1 MPLTESHV
9 PVDTSSPVLETTVG
23 GILRESAAKAPDTV
37 ALIEGVAG
45 ERRTW
50 TYAELLAEA
59 ERVARALAVRFDKG
73 ERVAVWAP
81 NIPEWVLLEYGAGL
95 AGVVLVTVNPAY
107 QPKELEYVLRQSRS
121 SGIFYLRSFRGN
133 PMEESLK
140 QVADGL
146 PELREVIPFDGFED
160 FVASAPDDVQLPE
173 VSPDDPVQIQY
184 TSGTTGFPKGAYL
197 HHRGI
202 TNNARFV
209 AERLGVTPGDAY
221 VNPMPLFHT
230 GGCVLGVLG
239 PCQQQATL
247 VNLVMFEPGVMLAL
261 VEELRATH
269 LLGVPTMLIAV
280 MEHPD
285 FARRDLSSVH
295 TVCSGGATVPAD
307 LVRRIEKTLGV
318 QFSIIYGQTEA
329 SPGVTLMKPDD
340 SEEDKANTLG
350 PVLPQTE
357 MKVIDP
363 STGATLPIGEQ
374 GELCCRGYLVMLGYF
389 EMPDRTAE
397 TIDEDG
403 WLHTGDLVT
412 MDDRGYTTITG
423 RLRDMIIRG
432 GENIYPREIEELLFE
447 HPGGRGR
454 SRRRPAGRALGR
466 DRRRLRPRRG
476 PVEPGER
483 RRTPH
488 LLPREPVAAED
499 AQGLVPGRRVPAHAV
514 RQDPE
519 VRAAGRVEEAA
530 PTTPPEVGVGAA
542 ATRSGSDL
550 T

>member
-1 MPLTESHV
+1 MPLTESYV
-9 PVDTSSPVLETTVG
+9 PADTSSPVLETTVG
-23 GILRESAAKAPDTV
+23 GILREAAARAPDQV
-37 ALIEGVAG
+37 ALIEGVPG
-45 ERRTW
+45 ERRSW
-50 TYAELLAEA
+50 TYAELLADA
-59 ERVARALAVRFDKG
+59 ERVARALAARFAKG
-73 ERVAVWAP
+73 DRVAVWAP

-133 PMEESLK
+133 PMEESLR
-140 QVADGL
+140 QVADAL
-146 PELREVIPFDGFED
+146 PELRELIPFDDFEE
-160 FVASAPDDVQLPE
+160 FTASAPDDVVLPD

-209 AERLGVTPGDAY
+209 AERLGVEPGGVY
-221 VNPMPLFHT
+221 INPMPLFHT

-239 PCQQQATL
+239 PIQQGATL
-247 VNLVMFEPGVMLAL
+247 VNLVQFDPGLMLAL
-261 VEELRATH
+261 AEEMGATH
-269 LLGVPTMLIAV
+269 LLGVPTMLIAT

-285 FARRDLSSVH
+285 FASRDLSTVH

-340 SEEDKANTLG
+340 SEVDKATTLG

-357 MKVIDP
+357 LKVVDP
-363 STGATLPIGEQ
+363 ETGATLPIGEA
-374 GELCCRGYLVMLGYF
+374 GELCTRGYLVMLGYF
-389 EMPDRTAE
+389 EMPDKTSE
-397 TIDEDG
+397 TIDEGG

-447 HPGGRGR
+447 HPQVSDVAVVGLPDERWGEIVSAFVRDAD
-454 SRRRPAGRALGR
+454 SANPASDAELHTYCREHLS
-466 DRRRLRPRRG
+466 PQK
-476 PVEPGER
+476 
-483 RRTPH
+483 TPKVWYRVDDFPLTPSGKIQKFV
-488 LLPREPVAAED
+488 LLEQWRK
-499 AQGLVPGRRVPAHAV
+499 GLW
-514 RQDPE
+514 
-519 VRAAGRVEEAA
+519 EAA
-530 PTTPPEVGVGAA
+530 RQE
-542 ATRSGSDL
+542 RSGARL
-550 T
+550 GA

>member
-1 MPLTESHV
+1 MPLTESYV
-9 PVDTSSPVLETTVG
+9 PADTSSPVLETTVG
-23 GILRESAAKAPDTV
+23 GILRDAAARAPDRV
-37 ALIEGVAG
+37 ALIEGVPGA
-45 ERRTW
+45 RRSW
-50 TYAELLAEA
+50 TFAELLADA
-59 ERVARALAVRFDKG
+59 ERVARALAARFAKG
-73 ERVAVWAP
+73 DRVAVWAP

-107 QPKELEYVLRQSRS
+107 QAKELEYVLRQSRS

-133 PMEESLK
+133 PMEESLR

-146 PELREVIPFDGFED
+146 PELRELIPFDDFEE
-160 FVASAPDDVQLPE
+160 FTASAPDDVVLPD

-209 AERLGVTPGDAY
+209 AARLGVEPGGVY
-221 VNPMPLFHT
+221 INPMPLFHT

-239 PCQQQATL
+239 PIQQGATL
-247 VNLVMFEPGVMLAL
+247 VNLVQFDPGLVLAL
-261 VEELRATH
+261 AEEMGATH
-269 LLGVPTMLIAV
+269 LLGVPTMLIAM

-285 FARRDLSSVH
+285 FASRDLSTVH

-307 LVRRIEKTLGV
+307 LVRRIERTLGV

-340 SEEDKANTLG
+340 SEEDKATTLG

-357 MKVIDP
+357 LKVIDP
-363 STGATLPIGEQ
+363 ETGATLPIGEA
-374 GELCCRGYLVMLGYF
+374 GELCTRGYLVMLGYF
-389 EMPDRTAE
+389 EMPDKTRE

-447 HPGGRGR
+447 HSQVSDVAVVGLPDERWGEIVGAFVRDAD
-454 SRRRPAGRALGR
+454 PANPAADAELHTYCREHLS
-466 DRRRLRPRRG
+466 PQK
-476 PVEPGER
+476 
-483 RRTPH
+483 TPKVWYRVDDFP
-488 LLPREPVAAED
+488 LTPSGKIQKFVLVDEWRK
-499 AQGLVPGRRVPAHAV
+499 GLW
-514 RQDPE
+514 
-519 VRAAGRVEEAA
+519 EAA
-530 PTTPPEVGVGAA
+530 RQE
-542 ATRSGSDL
+542 RSGARL
-550 T
+550 GA

>member
-1 MPLTESHV
+1 MPLTESYV
-9 PVDTSSPVLETTVG
+9 PADTSSPVLETTVG
-23 GILRESAAKAPDTV
+23 GILREAAARAPDQV
-37 ALIEGVAG
+37 ALIEGVPG
-45 ERRTW
+45 ERRSW
-50 TYAELLAEA
+50 TYAELLADA
-59 ERVARALAVRFDKG
+59 ERVARALAARFAKG
-73 ERVAVWAP
+73 DRIAVWAP

-133 PMEESLK
+133 PMEESLR

-146 PELREVIPFDGFED
+146 PELRELIPFDDFEE
-160 FVASAPDDVQLPE
+160 FTASAPDDVVLPD

-209 AERLGVTPGDAY
+209 AARLGVEPGGVY
-221 VNPMPLFHT
+221 INPMPLFHT

-239 PCQQQATL
+239 PIQQGATL
-247 VNLVMFEPGVMLAL
+247 VNLVQFDPGLMLAL
-261 VEELRATH
+261 AEEMGATH
-269 LLGVPTMLIAV
+269 LLGVPTMLIAM

-285 FARRDLSSVH
+285 FASRDLSTVH

-340 SEEDKANTLG
+340 SEVDKATTLG

-357 MKVIDP
+357 LKVVDP
-363 STGATLPIGEQ
+363 ETGATLPIGEA
-374 GELCCRGYLVMLGYF
+374 GELCTRGYLVMLGYF
-389 EMPDRTAE
+389 EMPDKTRE

-447 HPGGRGR
+447 HPQVSDVAVVGLPDERWGEIVGAFVRDAD
-454 SRRRPAGRALGR
+454 SANPASDAELHTYCREHLS
-466 DRRRLRPRRG
+466 PQK
-476 PVEPGER
+476 
-483 RRTPH
+483 TPKVWYRVDDFPLTPSGKIQKFV
-488 LLPREPVAAED
+488 LLEQWRK
-499 AQGLVPGRRVPAHAV
+499 GLW
-514 RQDPE
+514 
-519 VRAAGRVEEAA
+519 EAA
-530 PTTPPEVGVGAA
+530 RQE
-542 ATRSGSDL
+542 RSGARL
-550 T
+550 GA

>member
-1 MPLTESHV
+1 MPLTESYV
-9 PVDTSSPVLETTVG
+9 PADTSSPVLETTVG
-23 GILRESAAKAPDTV
+23 GILRDAAARAPDRV
-37 ALIEGVAG
+37 ALIEGVPGA
-45 ERRTW
+45 RRSW
-50 TYAELLAEA
+50 TFAELLADA
-59 ERVARALAVRFDKG
+59 ERVARALAARFAKG
-73 ERVAVWAP
+73 DRVAVWAP

-107 QPKELEYVLRQSRS
+107 QAKELEYVLRQSRS

-133 PMEESLK
+133 PMEESLR

-146 PELREVIPFDGFED
+146 PELRELIPFDDFEE
-160 FVASAPDDVQLPE
+160 FTASAPDDVVLPD

-209 AERLGVTPGDAY
+209 AARLGVEPGGVY
-221 VNPMPLFHT
+221 INPMPLFHT

-239 PCQQQATL
+239 PIQQGATL
-247 VNLVMFEPGVMLAL
+247 VNLVQFDPGLVLAL
-261 VEELRATH
+261 AEEMGATH
-269 LLGVPTMLIAV
+269 LLGVPTMLIAM

-285 FARRDLSSVH
+285 FASRDLSTVH

-307 LVRRIEKTLGV
+307 LVRRIERTLGV

-340 SEEDKANTLG
+340 SEEDKATTLG

-357 MKVIDP
+357 LKVIDP
-363 STGATLPIGEQ
+363 ETGATLPIGEA
-374 GELCCRGYLVMLGYF
+374 GELCTRGYLVMLGYF
-389 EMPDRTAE
+389 EMPDKTRE

-447 HPGGRGR
+447 HPQVSDVAVVGLPDERWGEIVGAFVRDAD
-454 SRRRPAGRALGR
+454 PANPAADAELHTYCREHLS
-466 DRRRLRPRRG
+466 PQK
-476 PVEPGER
+476 
-483 RRTPH
+483 TPKVWYRVDDFP
-488 LLPREPVAAED
+488 LTPSGKIQKFVLVDEWRK
-499 AQGLVPGRRVPAHAV
+499 GLW
-514 RQDPE
+514 
-519 VRAAGRVEEAA
+519 EAA
-530 PTTPPEVGVGAA
+530 RQE
-542 ATRSGSDL
+542 RSGARL
-550 T
+550 GA

>member
-1 MPLTESHV
+1 MPLTESYV
-9 PVDTSSPVLETTVG
+9 PADTSSPVLETTVG
-23 GILRESAAKAPDTV
+23 GILREAAARAPDQV
-37 ALIEGVAG
+37 ALIEGVPG
-45 ERRTW
+45 ERRSW
-50 TYAELLAEA
+50 TYAELLADA
-59 ERVARALAVRFDKG
+59 ERAARALAARFAKG
-73 ERVAVWAP
+73 DRVAVWAP

-133 PMEESLK
+133 PMEESLR

-146 PELREVIPFDGFED
+146 PELRELIPFDDFEE
-160 FVASAPDDVQLPE
+160 FVASASDDVVLPD

-209 AERLGVTPGDAY
+209 AERLGVEPGGVY
-221 VNPMPLFHT
+221 INPMPLFHT

-239 PCQQQATL
+239 PIQQGATL
-247 VNLVMFEPGVMLAL
+247 VNLVQFEPGLMLAL
-261 VEELRATH
+261 AEEMGATH
-269 LLGVPTMLIAV
+269 LLGVPTMLIAT

-285 FARRDLSSVH
+285 FASRDLSTVH
-295 TVCSGGATVPAD
+295 TVCSGGATVPAE
-307 LVRRIEKTLGV
+307 LVRRIESTLGV

-340 SEEDKANTLG
+340 SEEDKATTLG

-357 MKVIDP
+357 LKVIDP
-363 STGATLPIGEQ
+363 ETGATLPIGEA
-374 GELCCRGYLVMLGYF
+374 GELCTRGYLVMLGYF
-389 EMPDRTAE
+389 EMPDKTRE

-447 HPGGRGR
+447 HPQVSDVAVVGLPDERWGEIVAAFIRDADSANPASDAELHTYCREHLAPQKTPKTWYRVDDFPLTPSGKIQKFVLVDEWRKGLWEAARQER
-454 SRRRPAGRALGR
+454 SRARLG
-466 DRRRLRPRRG
+466 
-476 PVEPGER
+476 
-483 RRTPH
+483 
-488 LLPREPVAAED
+488 A
-499 AQGLVPGRRVPAHAV
+499 
-514 RQDPE
+514 
-519 VRAAGRVEEAA
+519 
-530 PTTPPEVGVGAA
+530 
-542 ATRSGSDL
+542 
-550 T
+550 

>member
-1 MPLTESHV
+1 MPLTESYV
-9 PVDTSSPVLETTVG
+9 PADTSSPVLETTVG
-23 GILRESAAKAPDTV
+23 GILREAAARAPDQV
-37 ALIEGVAG
+37 ALIEGVPG
-45 ERRTW
+45 ERRSW
-50 TYAELLAEA
+50 TYAELLADA
-59 ERVARALAVRFDKG
+59 ERVARALAARFAKG
-73 ERVAVWAP
+73 DRVAVWAP

-133 PMEESLK
+133 PMEESLR
-140 QVADGL
+140 QVADRL
-146 PELREVIPFDGFED
+146 PELRELIPFDDFEE
-160 FVASAPDDVQLPE
+160 FTASAPDDVVLPD

-209 AERLGVTPGDAY
+209 AARLGVEPGGVY
-221 VNPMPLFHT
+221 INPMPLFHT

-239 PCQQQATL
+239 PIQQGATL
-247 VNLVMFEPGVMLAL
+247 VNLVQFDPGLMLAL
-261 VEELRATH
+261 AEEMGATH
-269 LLGVPTMLIAV
+269 LLGVPTMLIAM

-285 FARRDLSSVH
+285 FASRDLSTVH

-340 SEEDKANTLG
+340 SEVDKATTLG

-357 MKVIDP
+357 LKVVDP
-363 STGATLPIGEQ
+363 ETGATLPIGDA
-374 GELCCRGYLVMLGYF
+374 GELCTRGYLVMLGYF
-389 EMPDRTAE
+389 EMPDKTRE

-447 HPGGRGR
+447 HPQVSDVAVVGLPDERWGEIVGAFVRDAD
-454 SRRRPAGRALGR
+454 SANPASDAELHTYCREHLS
-466 DRRRLRPRRG
+466 PQK
-476 PVEPGER
+476 
-483 RRTPH
+483 TPKVWYRVDDFPLTPSGKIQKFV
-488 LLPREPVAAED
+488 LLEQWRK
-499 AQGLVPGRRVPAHAV
+499 GLW
-514 RQDPE
+514 
-519 VRAAGRVEEAA
+519 EAA
-530 PTTPPEVGVGAA
+530 RQE
-542 ATRSGSDL
+542 RSGARL
-550 T
+550 GA

>member
-1 MPLTESHV
+1 MPLTESYV
-9 PVDTSSPVLETTVG
+9 PADTSSPVLETTVG
-23 GILRESAAKAPDTV
+23 GVLREAAALAPDLV
-37 ALIEGVAG
+37 ALIEGVPG
-45 ERRTW
+45 DRRSW

-59 ERVARALAVRFDKG
+59 ERVARALAARFEKG

-95 AGVVLVTVNPAY
+95 AGIVLVTVNPAY

-133 PMEESLK
+133 PMGESLR
-140 QVADGL
+140 QVAADL
-146 PELREVIPFDGFED
+146 PDLRELIPFDDFAE
-160 FVASAPDDVQLPE
+160 FVASAPDGVELPE

-202 TNNARFV
+202 TNNARFT
-209 AERLGVTPGDAY
+209 AERLRVNPGDAY
-221 VNPMPLFHT
+221 INPMPLFHT

-239 PCQQQATL
+239 PCQRRATL
-247 VNLVMFEPGVMLAL
+247 VNLVQFDPGLMLAL
-261 VEELRATH
+261 AEEMRATH
-269 LLGVPTMLIAV
+269 LLGVPTMLIAT

-285 FARRDLSSVH
+285 FPSRDLSSVH

-307 LVRRIEKTLGV
+307 LVRRIESTLGV

-357 MKVIDP
+357 IKVIDP
-363 STGATLPIGEQ
+363 ETGATLPIGEA
-374 GELCCRGYLVMLGYF
+374 GELCTRGYLVMLGYF
-389 EMPDRTAE
+389 EMPEKTRA

-423 RLRDMIIRG
+423 RLKDMIIRG

-447 HPGGRGR
+447 HPRVSDVAVVGLPDERW
-454 SRRRPAGRALGR
+454 
-466 DRRRLRPRRG
+466 
-476 PVEPGER
+476 GEI
-483 RRTPH
+483 
-488 LLPREPVAAED
+488 
-499 AQGLVPGRRVPAHAV
+499 
-514 RQDPE
+514 
-519 VRAAGRVEEAA
+519 
-530 PTTPPEVGVGAA
+530 VGAFVRDADPANPASDAELHTYCREHLSPQKTPKVWYRVDEFPLTPSGKIQKFVLLEQWQKGLWDA
-542 ATRSGSDL
+542 A
-550 T
+550 

>member
-1 MPLTESHV
+1 MPLTESYV
-9 PVDTSSPVLETTVG
+9 PADTSSPVLETTVG
-23 GILRESAAKAPDTV
+23 GILRDAAARAPDQV
-37 ALIEGVAG
+37 ALIEGVPG
-45 ERRTW
+45 ERRSW
-50 TYAELLAEA
+50 TYAELLADA
-59 ERVARALAVRFDKG
+59 ERVARALAARFAKG
-73 ERVAVWAP
+73 DRVAVWAP

-133 PMEESLK
+133 PMEESLR

-146 PELREVIPFDGFED
+146 PGLKEIIPFDDFEE
-160 FVASAPDDVQLPE
+160 FVASAPDDVELPD

-209 AERLGVTPGDAY
+209 AERLGVEPGGVY
-221 VNPMPLFHT
+221 INPMPLFHT

-239 PCQQQATL
+239 PIQQGATL
-247 VNLVMFEPGVMLAL
+247 VNLVQFDPGLMLAL
-261 VEELRATH
+261 AEEMGATH
-269 LLGVPTMLIAV
+269 LLGVPTMLIAM

-285 FARRDLSSVH
+285 FQSRDLSTVH

-307 LVRRIEKTLGV
+307 LVRRIENTLGV

-340 SEEDKANTLG
+340 SEEDKATTLG

-357 MKVIDP
+357 LKVIDP
-363 STGATLPIGEQ
+363 ETGATLPIGGA
-374 GELCCRGYLVMLGYF
+374 GELCTRGYLVMLGYF
-389 EMPDRTAE
+389 EMPDKTRE

-447 HPGGRGR
+447 HAQVSDVAVVGLPDERW
-454 SRRRPAGRALGR
+454 
-466 DRRRLRPRRG
+466 
-476 PVEPGER
+476 GEI
-483 RRTPH
+483 
-488 LLPREPVAAED
+488 
-499 AQGLVPGRRVPAHAV
+499 
-514 RQDPE
+514 
-519 VRAAGRVEEAA
+519 
-530 PTTPPEVGVGAA
+530 VGAFVRDADPANPASDAELHTYCREHLSPQKTPKAWYRVDDFPLTPSGKIQKFVLLEQWQKGVYSA
-542 ATRSGSDL
+542 A
-550 T
+550 

>member
-1 MPLTESHV
+1 MPPTESHV
-9 PVDTSSPVLETTVG
+9 PADTRSPVLETTVG
-23 GILRESAAKAPDTV
+23 GILRDAAAKAPDQV
-37 ALIEGVAG
+37 ALIEGVPG

-50 TYAELLAEA
+50 TYAELLADA
-59 ERVARALAVRFDKG
+59 ERVARALAARFEKG
-73 ERVAVWAP
+73 DRVAVWAP

-140 QVADGL
+140 QVASGL
-146 PELREVIPFDGFED
+146 PELEEVIPFDEFEE
-160 FVASAPDDVQLPE
+160 FLASAPDDVELPE
-173 VSPDDPVQIQY
+173 VSPGDPVQIQY

-197 HHRGI
+197 HHCGI

-209 AERLGVTPGDAY
+209 GERLRIEPGGVY
-221 VNPMPLFHT
+221 INPMPLFHT

-239 PCQQQATL
+239 PCQFQATL
-247 VNLVMFEPGVMLAL
+247 VNLVMFEPGLMLAL
-261 VEELRATH
+261 AEELRATH
-269 LLGVPTMLIAV
+269 LLGVPTMLIAL

-285 FARRDLSSVH
+285 FESRDLSFVH

-307 LVRRIEKTLGV
+307 LVRRIERTLGV

-350 PVLPQTE
+350 PALPQTE

-389 EMPDRTAE
+389 EMPDKTAE

-423 RLRDMIIRG
+423 RLKDMIIRG

-447 HPGGRGR
+447 HPQVADVAIVGLPDERWGEIVGAFVRDADP
-454 SRRRPAGRALGR
+454 SDPAS
-466 DRRRLRPRRG
+466 D
-476 PVEPGER
+476 GELHTYCR
-483 RRTPH
+483 EHLSPQKTPK
-488 LLPREPVAAED
+488 AWY
-499 AQGLVPGRRVPAHAV
+499 
-514 RQDPE
+514 
-519 VRAAGRVEEAA
+519 RVEEFPLTPSGKIQKFVLVEQWQRGDWDAA
-530 PTTPPEVGVGAA
+530 
-542 ATRSGSDL
+542 
-550 T
+550 

>member
-1 MPLTESHV
+1 MPLTESYV
-9 PVDTSSPVLETTVG
+9 PADTSSPVLETTVG
-23 GILRESAAKAPDTV
+23 GILREAAARAPDQV
-37 ALIEGVAG
+37 ALIEGVPG
-45 ERRTW
+45 ERRSW
-50 TYAELLAEA
+50 TYAELLADA
-59 ERVARALAVRFDKG
+59 ERVARALAARFAKG
-73 ERVAVWAP
+73 DRVAVWAP

-146 PELREVIPFDGFED
+146 PELRELIPFDDFEQ
-160 FVASAPDDVQLPE
+160 FVASAPDDIELPD

-209 AERLGVTPGDAY
+209 AERLGVEPGGVY
-221 VNPMPLFHT
+221 INPMPLFHT

-239 PCQQQATL
+239 PIQQGATL
-247 VNLVMFEPGVMLAL
+247 VNLVQFDPGLMLAL
-261 VEELRATH
+261 AEEIGATH
-269 LLGVPTMLIAV
+269 LLGVPTMLIAT

-285 FARRDLSSVH
+285 FSSRDLSTVH
-295 TVCSGGATVPAD
+295 TVCSGGATVPAE
-307 LVRRIEKTLGV
+307 LVRRIESTLGV

-340 SEEDKANTLG
+340 SEEDKATTLG

-357 MKVIDP
+357 LKVIDP
-363 STGATLPIGEQ
+363 ETGATLPIGEA
-374 GELCCRGYLVMLGYF
+374 GELCTRGYLVMLGYF
-389 EMPDRTAE
+389 EMPDKTSE

-447 HPGGRGR
+447 HPQVSDVAVVGLPDERW
-454 SRRRPAGRALGR
+454 
-466 DRRRLRPRRG
+466 
-476 PVEPGER
+476 GEI
-483 RRTPH
+483 
-488 LLPREPVAAED
+488 
-499 AQGLVPGRRVPAHAV
+499 
-514 RQDPE
+514 
-519 VRAAGRVEEAA
+519 
-530 PTTPPEVGVGAA
+530 VGAFVRDADPANPVSDAELHTYCREHLSPQKTPKVWYRVDDFPLTPSGKIQKFVLLKQWQKGVYGA
-542 ATRSGSDL
+542 A
-550 T
+550 

>member
-1 MPLTESHV
+1 MPLTESYV
-9 PVDTSSPVLETTVG
+9 PADTSSPVLETTVG
-23 GILRESAAKAPDTV
+23 GILREAAARAPDQV
-37 ALIEGVAG
+37 ALIEGVPG
-45 ERRTW
+45 ERRSW
-50 TYAELLAEA
+50 TYAELLADA
-59 ERVARALAVRFDKG
+59 ERVARALAARFAKG
-73 ERVAVWAP
+73 DRIAVWAP

-133 PMEESLK
+133 PMEESLR

-146 PELREVIPFDGFED
+146 PELRELIPFDDFEE
-160 FVASAPDDVQLPE
+160 FTASAPDDVVLPD

-209 AERLGVTPGDAY
+209 AARLGVEPGGVY
-221 VNPMPLFHT
+221 INPMPLFHT

-239 PCQQQATL
+239 PIQQGATL
-247 VNLVMFEPGVMLAL
+247 VNLVQFDPGLMLAL
-261 VEELRATH
+261 AEEMGATH
-269 LLGVPTMLIAV
+269 LLGVPTMLIAT

-285 FARRDLSSVH
+285 FASRDLSTVH

-340 SEEDKANTLG
+340 SEEDKATTLG

-357 MKVIDP
+357 LKVVDP
-363 STGATLPIGEQ
+363 ETGATLPIGEA
-374 GELCCRGYLVMLGYF
+374 GELCTRGYLVMLGYF
-389 EMPDRTAE
+389 EMPDKTRE

-447 HPGGRGR
+447 HPQVSDVAVVGLPDERWGEIVSAFVRDAD
-454 SRRRPAGRALGR
+454 SANPASDAELHTYCREHLS
-466 DRRRLRPRRG
+466 PQK
-476 PVEPGER
+476 
-483 RRTPH
+483 TPKVWYRVDDFPLTPSGKIQKFV
-488 LLPREPVAAED
+488 LLEQWRK
-499 AQGLVPGRRVPAHAV
+499 GLW
-514 RQDPE
+514 
-519 VRAAGRVEEAA
+519 EAA
-530 PTTPPEVGVGAA
+530 RQE
-542 ATRSGSDL
+542 RSGARL
-550 T
+550 GA

>member
-1 MPLTESHV
+1 MPLTESYV
-9 PVDTSSPVLETTVG
+9 PADTSSPVLETTVG
-23 GILRESAAKAPDTV
+23 GILREAAARAPDQV
-37 ALIEGVAG
+37 ALIEGVPG
-45 ERRTW
+45 ERRSW
-50 TYAELLAEA
+50 TYAELLADA
-59 ERVARALAVRFDKG
+59 ERVARALAARFAKG
-73 ERVAVWAP
+73 DRVAVWAP

-107 QPKELEYVLRQSRS
+107 QPRELEYVLRQSRS

-133 PMEESLK
+133 PMEESLR

-146 PELREVIPFDGFED
+146 PELRELIPFDDFEE
-160 FVASAPDDVQLPE
+160 FTASAPDDVVLPD

-209 AERLGVTPGDAY
+209 AARLGVEPGGVY
-221 VNPMPLFHT
+221 INPMPLFHT

-239 PCQQQATL
+239 PIQQGATL
-247 VNLVMFEPGVMLAL
+247 VNLVQFDPGLMLAL
-261 VEELRATH
+261 AEEMGATH
-269 LLGVPTMLIAV
+269 LLGVPTMLIAM

-285 FARRDLSSVH
+285 FASRDLSTVH

-340 SEEDKANTLG
+340 SEVDKATTLG

-357 MKVIDP
+357 LKVVDP
-363 STGATLPIGEQ
+363 ETGATLPIGDA
-374 GELCCRGYLVMLGYF
+374 GELCTRGYLVMLGYF
-389 EMPDRTAE
+389 EMPDKTRE

-447 HPGGRGR
+447 HPQVSDVAVVGLPDERWGEIVGAFVRDAD
-454 SRRRPAGRALGR
+454 SANPASDAELHTYCREHLS
-466 DRRRLRPRRG
+466 PQK
-476 PVEPGER
+476 
-483 RRTPH
+483 TPKVWYRVDDFPLTPSGKIQKFV
-488 LLPREPVAAED
+488 LLEQWRK
-499 AQGLVPGRRVPAHAV
+499 GLW
-514 RQDPE
+514 
-519 VRAAGRVEEAA
+519 EAA
-530 PTTPPEVGVGAA
+530 RQE
-542 ATRSGSDL
+542 RSGARL
-550 T
+550 GA